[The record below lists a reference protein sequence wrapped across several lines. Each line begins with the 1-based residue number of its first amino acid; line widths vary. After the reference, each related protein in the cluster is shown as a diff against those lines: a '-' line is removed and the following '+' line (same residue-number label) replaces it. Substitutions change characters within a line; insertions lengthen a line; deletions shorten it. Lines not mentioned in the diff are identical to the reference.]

1 MIFYQINVEL
11 QKINAQQCEI
21 KSTIKDASR
30 VCENMLVIEEKHDN
44 RIRGLE
50 EEVESIK
57 AKNNELRTFINTV
70 VEELNAVITL
80 LNARYD
86 VKN

>member
-1 MIFYQINVEL
+1 
-11 QKINAQQCEI
+11 
-21 KSTIKDASR
+21 
-30 VCENMLVIEEKHDN
+30 MLVIEEKHDN

-57 AKNNELRTFINTV
+57 AKNNELRTLINTV